1 MSSKVLILGTSGFL
15 GKHVKSL
22 LEKDSLDFVEIE
34 GKNQVNLEKEDEIQ
48 NYLSQNSIEKI
59 INCSAFVGGISY
71 GYKFPVEMLA
81 TNTKMIINL
90 YNAASKNEVKHI
102 VNPISNCAYPG
113 HLEVYKEEDFWEG
126 PPHSSVFY
134 YGLSRRNIV
143 AISNSFKQQ
152 YSLDTS
158 NVVLS
163 NMYGPRDHF
172 DIDRSHA
179 LGALVKKVCDAK
191 LNNKKEITR
200 VFAGSLFQEHG
211 LACEAVKKDA
221 MQEVNSLFDIVL
233 TSNSGF
239 PLDQNLYQSVKGMAA
254 AARVVKPNGTII
266 CASECKD
273 GLPNHGSY
281 ASLLK
286 SQKTPSDLLLMIKN
300 NNFVEPD
307 QWQVQIQAQ
316 IQENTKIFL
325 KNSYIQDSDVRKA
338 HLEPISD
345 INEAIDFS
353 LNHYGSSSTLC
364 VLPEGP
370 QVIPYLKCSN
380 NL

>member
-113 HLEVYKEEDFWEG
+113 HLEVYKEENFWEG

-134 YGLSRRNIV
+134 YGLSRRNTV
-143 AISNSFKQQ
+143 AVSNSFKQQ
-152 YSLDTS
+152 YSIDTS
-158 NVVLS
+158 NIVLS

-191 LNNKKEITR
+191 LNNENEIEVWGTGKPIREWLYVEDGARALIKSLELGEPHQLFNVGINEGISIKELSEKISSEAEWDGKFRYNKSKPDGVKRKT
-200 VFAGSLFQEHG
+200 VDGSLGE
-211 LACEAVKKDA
+211 
-221 MQEVNSLFDIVL
+221 
-233 TSNSGF
+233 
-239 PLDQNLYQSVKGMAA
+239 
-254 AARVVKPNGTII
+254 
-266 CASECKD
+266 
-273 GLPNHGSY
+273 
-281 ASLLK
+281 
-286 SQKTPSDLLLMIKN
+286 DLLQWSPEIDMDSGIKMTVDWYVKN
-300 NNFVEPD
+300 NE
-307 QWQVQIQAQ
+307 
-316 IQENTKIFL
+316 
-325 KNSYIQDSDVRKA
+325 
-338 HLEPISD
+338 
-345 INEAIDFS
+345 
-353 LNHYGSSSTLC
+353 
-364 VLPEGP
+364 
-370 QVIPYLKCSN
+370 
-380 NL
+380 

>member
-48 NYLSQNSIEKI
+48 NYLSQNSIDKI

-134 YGLSRRNIV
+134 YGLSRRNTV
-143 AISNSFKQQ
+143 AVSNSFKQQ
-152 YSLDTS
+152 YSIDTS
-158 NVVLS
+158 NIVLS

-191 LNNKKEITR
+191 LNNENEIEVWGTGKPIREWLYVEDGARALIKSLELSEPHQLFNVGINEGISIKELSEKISSEAEWDGKFRYNKSKPDGVKRKT
-200 VFAGSLFQEHG
+200 VDGSLGE
-211 LACEAVKKDA
+211 
-221 MQEVNSLFDIVL
+221 
-233 TSNSGF
+233 
-239 PLDQNLYQSVKGMAA
+239 
-254 AARVVKPNGTII
+254 
-266 CASECKD
+266 
-273 GLPNHGSY
+273 
-281 ASLLK
+281 
-286 SQKTPSDLLLMIKN
+286 DLLQWSPEIDMDSGIKMTVDWYVEN
-300 NNFVEPD
+300 NE
-307 QWQVQIQAQ
+307 
-316 IQENTKIFL
+316 
-325 KNSYIQDSDVRKA
+325 
-338 HLEPISD
+338 
-345 INEAIDFS
+345 
-353 LNHYGSSSTLC
+353 
-364 VLPEGP
+364 
-370 QVIPYLKCSN
+370 
-380 NL
+380 

>member
-15 GKHVKSL
+15 GKHVRSL
-22 LEKDSLDFVEIE
+22 LEKDNLGFVEIE

-191 LNNKKEITR
+191 LNNKKEIEIWGTGKPIR
-200 VFAGSLFQEHG
+200 EWLYVEDGARALIKSLDINQRHQLFNVGINEGISIKELSEKISSEVKWDGRFVFDKSKPDGVKRKTVDGSLG
-211 LACEAVKKDA
+211 
-221 MQEVNSLFDIVL
+221 
-233 TSNSGF
+233 
-239 PLDQNLYQSVKGMAA
+239 Y
-254 AARVVKPNGTII
+254 
-266 CASECKD
+266 
-273 GLPNHGSY
+273 
-281 ASLLK
+281 
-286 SQKTPSDLLLMIKN
+286 DLLQWSPEIDIDSGIKMTVDWYVN
-300 NNFVEPD
+300 NHE
-307 QWQVQIQAQ
+307 
-316 IQENTKIFL
+316 
-325 KNSYIQDSDVRKA
+325 
-338 HLEPISD
+338 
-345 INEAIDFS
+345 
-353 LNHYGSSSTLC
+353 
-364 VLPEGP
+364 
-370 QVIPYLKCSN
+370 
-380 NL
+380 